1 MATCKDCLHYEVC
14 QFHIDEETKLTVN
27 ECEHFKDR
35 SKFIEL
41 PCKIGDTVWC
51 INESQIIEEDK
62 VYQIIVRQ
70 FSDINVNDVLLVKFG
85 KASFEDFGKTVFL
98 TKEEAE
104 RALYSSENPNG

>member
-1 MATCKDCLHYEVC
+1 MSTCKDCLHYDLCKE
-14 QFHIDEETKLTVN
+14 FTDYTEEFIAS
-27 ECEHFKDR
+27 CEKNFEKYGDAKEKCEYFKDR
-35 SKFIEL
+35 SKSIDL
-41 PCKIGDTVWC
+41 PCKVGDTVWC

-98 TKEEAE
+98 T
-104 RALYSSENPNG
+104 